1 MTEWMNWIITPIVGA
16 GIGYSTN
23 WLAIKMLFRPYNE
36 KRIGKIK
43 IPFTPGL
50 IPKER
55 ERIANK
61 ISEAVGGYVLT
72 EEVLNR
78 ELKSDVVKEQI
89 RILFREKTQPL
100 VIGIVI
106 DELLNGIFSE
116 DKQLVIDFI
125 QNKINATIELELASK
140 GDDLQQLICSK
151 LENKFSSDM
160 TIKEALGTEIISD
173 IEEVL
178 LNNIPTI
185 TESLK
190 GLLRKDDIEL
200 KLKGMLADVISE
212 KFGALGA
219 MFVDS
224 GSIYNIIVTKV
235 DDLLDSSETQDML
248 GQAMSGLVETVSNQG
263 INEFISSERLKEG
276 FNQIAESVINELYSD
291 EFRGLTNQIIKDQI
305 NSLIKQRVNFSPNM
319 MKKIE
324 DRFVDQYEITIDEK
338 IKEIIETINLSRII
352 EEQINTFDLK
362 ELELM
367 ILSIAQKELRA
378 ITWLGALLGFI
389 MAFILLLFQ

>member
-16 GIGYSTN
+16 VIGYSTN
-23 WLAIKMLFRPYNE
+23 WLAIKMLFRPYTE
-36 KRIGKIK
+36 KHIGNIK

-72 EEVLNR
+72 EEVLNK
-78 ELKSDVVKEQI
+78 ELKSEVVKDQI

-100 VIGIVI
+100 VIGIII
-106 DELLNGIFSE
+106 DELLEGIFSD

-140 GDDLQQLICSK
+140 GDDLQQLIYTK
-151 LENKFSSDM
+151 LENKFSPEM
-160 TIKEALGTEIISD
+160 TLKEVFGTEIISN
-173 IEEVL
+173 IEVVL
-178 LNNIPTI
+178 LNNVPII
-185 TESLK
+185 KESLK
-190 GLLRKDDIEL
+190 GLLREDNIEV
-200 KLKGMLADVISE
+200 KLKSMLSDVISE

-224 GSIYNIIVTKV
+224 GSIYNIIVSKV
-235 DDLLDSSETQDML
+235 DDFLDDAETQEML
-248 GQAMSGLVETVSNQG
+248 RQAMIGLVESISNKA
-263 INEFISSERLKEG
+263 INEFISEERLREG
-276 FNQIAESVINELYSD
+276 FNYIAENIINELYSD
-291 EFRGLTNQIIKDQI
+291 EFRGLTNQIIKNQV
-305 NSLIKQRVNFSPNM
+305 NNLIRQKINFSPTM

-324 DRFVDQYEITIDEK
+324 DRFVDQYEITIDER
-338 IKEIIETINLSRII
+338 IKEIIETINLARII
-352 EEQINTFDLK
+352 EEQINAFELK
-362 ELELM
+362 ELEAM

-378 ITWLGALLGFI
+378 ITWLGALLGSI